1 MKILGLILLSLLAF
15 VVLLLLLVL
24 FVPIRGYAEYRDK
37 IFGLKVKS
45 LCFHYTILPQKK
57 KKKEKK
63 KKPKKEKKKKK
74 TDPAPDKKAKKK
86 KKKKLDLG
94 AIKQVL
100 VKHLPPILRV
110 FRIPSLHLRWDVHA
124 EDAAKTA
131 ITYGAA
137 CSAIGGMLSIMDRY
151 SRYFGKAVV
160 DIFPDYDGEGK
171 GVEGDITLSLR
182 LGPLIWRGILLIID
196 LIRYKI
202 L

>member
-24 FVPIRGYAEYRDK
+24 FVPIRGYGEYRNK
-37 IFGLKVKS
+37 VFGLKVKF

-57 KKKEKK
+57 KKTKP

-74 TDPAPDKKAKKK
+74 TDPDPSKKIKKK

-94 AIKQVL
+94 AVKQVL

-124 EDAAKTA
+124 EEAAKTA

-160 DIFPDYDGEGK
+160 DIFPDFDGEGR
-171 GVEGDITLSLR
+171 GIEGDITLSLR
-182 LGPLIWRGILLIID
+182 LGPLIWRCILLFID

>member
-1 MKILGLILLSLLAF
+1 MKILGIILLSLLAF
-15 VVLLLLLVL
+15 VVLLLVLVL
-24 FVPIRGYAEYRDK
+24 FTPIRGYAEYRDK
-37 IFGLKVKS
+37 VFGLKVKF

-57 KKKEKK
+57 KNKK

-74 TDPAPDKKAKKK
+74 PEKPAPKKGKK

-94 AIKQVL
+94 AVKQVL
-100 VKHLPPILRV
+100 VKHLPPLLRV
-110 FRIPSLHLRWDVHA
+110 FRIPSLHLHWDVHA
-124 EDAAKTA
+124 EEAAKTA
-131 ITYGAA
+131 VTYGAA
-137 CSAIGGMLSIMDRY
+137 CAAISGMLSIMNRF

-160 DIFPDYDGEGK
+160 DIYPDFDGNGK

-182 LGPLIWRGILLIID
+182 LGPLVGRAILLVID

>member
-24 FVPIRGYAEYRDK
+24 FVPIRGYGEYRNK
-37 IFGLKVKS
+37 VFGLKVKF

-57 KKKEKK
+57 KKAKP
-63 KKPKKEKKKKK
+63 KKPKKEKKKKN
-74 TDPAPDKKAKKK
+74 DPDPDKKPKKK
-86 KKKKLDLG
+86 KKKKLDLD
-94 AIKQVL
+94 AIKTVL

-131 ITYGAA
+131 ITYGTA
-137 CSAIGGMLSIMDRY
+137 CSAIGGMLSIMDRF

-160 DIFPDYDGEGK
+160 DIFPDYDGDGK
-171 GVEGDITLSLR
+171 GIEGDITLSLQ
-182 LGPLIWRGILLIID
+182 LGPLIWRGSLLFID